1 VAAGG
6 KNMESSE
13 LLKLIRDEIQHTIQS
28 PTADWKTVAQWGTE
42 WGLQRAQTARML
54 SVAVRAG
61 IMEHKRFRLSMPMRH
76 SYPVPHYRKKVN
88 P

>member
-1 VAAGG
+1 
-6 KNMESSE
+6 MESAE

-28 PTADWKTVAQWGTE
+28 PTEDWKTVAQWGAE

-61 IMEHKRFRLSMPMRH
+61 IMEHKRFRLFMPMRH
-76 SYPVPHYRKKVN
+76 SYPVPHYRKKVT

>member
-1 VAAGG
+1 
-6 KNMESSE
+6 MESAE
-13 LLKLIRDEIQHTIQS
+13 LLKLIRDEIRLTIQN
-28 PTADWKTVAQWGTE
+28 PTEDWKTVAQWGAE

-54 SVAVRAG
+54 SIAVRAG

-76 SYPVPHYRKKVN
+76 SYPVPHYRRKTT